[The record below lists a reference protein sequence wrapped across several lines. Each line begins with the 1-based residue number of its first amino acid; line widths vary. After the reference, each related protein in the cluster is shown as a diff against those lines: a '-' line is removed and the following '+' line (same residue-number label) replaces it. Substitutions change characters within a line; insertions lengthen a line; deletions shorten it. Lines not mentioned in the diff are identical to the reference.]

1 MAQFRTT
8 ESIPPVVKNLL
19 IANAL
24 VFLAQF
30 VFEQQGVLLEEW
42 GALWPLHSGYFK
54 IWQLITHMFMH
65 GGFMHIFF
73 NMFGLYMFGRYLET
87 YWGPKRFFQFYM
99 ICGILA
105 GITQLLLSSGEGP
118 AIGASGA
125 VMGIFAAFAFLF
137 PNVPLFLFF
146 IPIPIKAKWAIPG
159 LMALDLFGAI
169 APQQDNIAHWAHLG
183 GAVAGLGLAMIW
195 KSRNRSF

>member
-1 MAQFRTT
+1 MAQFRTQD
-8 ESIPPVVKNLL
+8 SLPAVVKNLL
-19 IANAL
+19 IANAI

-30 VFEQQGVLLEEW
+30 VFEQQGVMLEEW
-42 GALWPLHSGYFK
+42 GALWSLQSGYFRV
-54 IWQLITHMFMH
+54 WQLVTHMFMH
-65 GGFMHIFF
+65 GGIMHIFF
-73 NMFGLYMFGRYLET
+73 NMFGLYMFGRILESF
-87 YWGPKRFFQFYM
+87 WGPKRFFQFYM
-99 ICGILA
+99 ICGIFA
-105 GITQLLLSSGEGP
+105 GITQLLFSTGADY

-137 PNVPLFLFF
+137 PDIPLYLFF

-183 GAVAGLGLAMIW
+183 GAAAGLVLALIW
-195 KSRNRSF
+195 KRKNR

>member
-1 MAQFRTT
+1 MAQFRTQD
-8 ESIPPVVKNLL
+8 SLPPVVKNLL
-19 IANAL
+19 IANAI
-24 VFLAQF
+24 VFLAQV
-30 VFEQQGVLLEEW
+30 VFEGQGIMLEEW
-42 GALWPLHSGYFK
+42 GALWSLQSGYFRV
-54 IWQLITHMFMH
+54 WQLVTHMFMH

-73 NMFGLYMFGRYLET
+73 NMFGLYMFGRILESF
-87 YWGPKRFFQFYM
+87 WGPKRFFQFYM
-99 ICGILA
+99 ICGVIA
-105 GITQLLLSSGEGP
+105 GITQLLFSVGADY

-137 PNVPLFLFF
+137 PDIPLYLFF

-183 GAVAGLGLAMIW
+183 GAAAGLGLAMIW
-195 KSRNRSF
+195 KRKNR